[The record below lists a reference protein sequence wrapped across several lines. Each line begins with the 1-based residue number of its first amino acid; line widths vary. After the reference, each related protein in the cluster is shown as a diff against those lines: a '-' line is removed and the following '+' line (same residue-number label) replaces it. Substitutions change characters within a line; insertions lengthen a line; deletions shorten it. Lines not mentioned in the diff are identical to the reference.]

1 MTITSSSPRTKRRP
15 RSNGSTPGSS
25 RSGAASR
32 AYERRQQRAI
42 SLGGESVSNSHATA
56 RTGLSTTAITARIPF
71 VALIIG
77 LLSLG
82 LGLTLLLTTRS
93 AGDSYD
99 LSEAKSQNER
109 LVQERASLQRDVE
122 LADSAPELARKA
134 AEQGMIP
141 ALNAARIVVGEDGAI
156 QVVGT
161 PAPAQGNPVAPL
173 DPVESQG
180 TSQSSNSEAR
190 NSLQPRNQ
198 TSSPA
203 RSASAPGGTQSAS
216 GAQSAG
222 GAPASGNS
230 GTVTPPVTSATP
242 NASNNAPSAA
252 LGEQLVPM
260 SIPSASPSGSRQ

>member
-15 RSNGSTPGSS
+15 RSTGSAPGSG

-32 AYERRQQRAI
+32 AYERRQQRAV
-42 SLGGESVSNSHATA
+42 SLGGESVSGSHATA

-99 LSEAKSQNER
+99 LSEAKLQNER

-134 AEQGMIP
+134 AELGMIP

-198 TSSPA
+198 ASSPA
-203 RSASAPGGTQSAS
+203 RSASAPGGTRSAS
-216 GAQSAG
+216 GS
-222 GAPASGNS
+222 S
-230 GTVTPPVTSATP
+230 GTVIPPVTSATP

-260 SIPSASPSGSRQ
+260 SIPSASPSDSRQ